1 MALRRVA
8 GRNVTLDLEDGV
20 VRAVLP
26 GDPGETRWLAPG
38 FVDLQVNGWRGHDL
52 NAPGLTAGTV
62 SALVAALARTGTTTL
77 LPTVITAPE
86 ERMTAAVRAI
96 AVACA
101 NDPRVAAAVAGIHVE
116 GPHVSPNDG
125 PRGAHPLAD
134 VRPPDIALFDRL
146 QAAADGRVRMVTLS
160 PHWPESAAYVSALAA
175 RGIRVAVGHTDATR
189 DEILSAVAAGAT
201 LSTHLGNGIAAML
214 PRHPNIIWT
223 QLADD
228 RLSATFIG
236 DGHHLPVDTLKAMIR
251 AKGPERA
258 VLVSDVT
265 ALGGMP
271 PGVYRQ
277 PIGGDVEL
285 SPDGRLG
292 LRGTPYLAGAARSLA
307 DGVAVTAGVVG
318 MDLALRMATLNPGA
332 ILGGDAGRP
341 VAGRAASLVRFA
353 WSPGDAHLGIDLVL
367 AAGRDVDLADG
378 DGA

>member
-1 MALRRVA
+1 VALRRIA
-8 GRNVTLDLEDGV
+8 GRNVALELDDGV

-26 GDPGETRWLAPG
+26 GDSGETRWLSPG

-52 NAPGLTAGTV
+52 NAPGLTAETV
-62 SALVAALARTGTTTL
+62 SAMVAALARTGTTTL
-77 LPTVITAPE
+77 LPTVITASE

-96 AVACA
+96 AAACA
-101 NDPRVAAAVAGIHVE
+101 TDPRVAAAVAGIHVE

-160 PHWPESAAYVSALAA
+160 PHWPGSAAYVSALAA
-175 RGIRVAVGHTDATR
+175 RGIRVAIGHTDATR
-189 DEILSAVAAGAT
+189 DETLAAVAAGAT

-228 RLSATFIG
+228 RLTATFIG

-251 AKGPERA
+251 AKGPGRT

-307 DGVAVTAGVVG
+307 DGIAVTAGVVG

-332 ILGGDAGRP
+332 ILGGDAGRFVVGGP
-341 VAGRAASLVRFA
+341 ASLVRFA
-353 WSPGDAHLGIDLVL
+353 WSQGDPHLGIDLVL
-367 AAGRDVDLADG
+367 AGGRDVDLADG

>member
-1 MALRRVA
+1 
-8 GRNVTLDLEDGV
+8 
-20 VRAVLP
+20 
-26 GDPGETRWLAPG
+26 
-38 FVDLQVNGWRGHDL
+38 
-52 NAPGLTAGTV
+52 
-62 SALVAALARTGTTTL
+62 
-77 LPTVITAPE
+77 

-175 RGIRVAVGHTDATR
+175 RGIRVAIGHTDATR
-189 DEILSAVAAGAT
+189 DEILGAVAAGAT

-228 RLSATFIG
+228 RLTATFIG

-277 PIGGDVEL
+277 PIGGEVEL

-341 VAGRAASLVRFA
+341 VVGRAASLVRFA

-367 AAGRDVDLADG
+367 ADGRDVDLADG

>member
-1 MALRRVA
+1 MALRRIA
-8 GRNVTLDLEDGV
+8 GRNVALELDDGV

-52 NAPGLTAGTV
+52 NAPGLTAETV
-62 SALVAALARTGTTTL
+62 AAMVAALARTGTTTL

-86 ERMTAAVRAI
+86 DRMTAAVRAI
-96 AVACA
+96 ARACA
-101 NDPRVAAAVAGIHVE
+101 DDPRVAAAVAGIHVE

-125 PRGAHPLAD
+125 PRGAHPLAA
-134 VRPPDIALFDRL
+134 VRPPDVALFDRL

-160 PHWPESAAYVSALAA
+160 PHWPGSTAFVSALAA

-189 DEILSAVAAGAT
+189 DEILGAVAAGAT

-228 RLSATFIG
+228 RLTATFIG

-258 VLVSDVT
+258 VLVSDAT

-277 PIGGDVEL
+277 PIGGEVEL
-285 SPDGRLG
+285 TPDGRLG

-307 DGVAVTAGVVG
+307 DAVAVTAGAVG

-332 ILGGDAGRP
+332 ILGGDAGRF
-341 VAGRAASLVRFA
+341 AIGRAASLVRFA
-353 WSPGDAHLGIDLVL
+353 WSPGDPHLGIDLVL
-367 AAGRDVDLADG
+367 ADGRDVDLSEG
-378 DGA
+378 DRA

>member
-1 MALRRVA
+1 VALRRIA
-8 GRNVTLDLEDGV
+8 GRNVALDLEDGV

-52 NAPGLTAGTV
+52 NATGLTAETV
-62 SALVAALARTGTTTL
+62 SAMVAALARTGTTTL

-175 RGIRVAVGHTDATR
+175 RGIRVAIGHTDATR
-189 DEILSAVAAGAT
+189 DEILGAVAAGAT

-228 RLSATFIG
+228 RLIATFIG

-277 PIGGDVEL
+277 SIGGEVEL
-285 SPDGRLG
+285 SPVGRLG

-341 VAGRAASLVRFA
+341 VVGRAASLVRFA

-367 AAGRDVDLADG
+367 ADGRDVDLADG